1 MTAFMKR
8 NLKLFFRDKSGV
20 FFSLLAVFII
30 IGLYTVFLGDV
41 WLTDLK
47 GLDQA
52 QQLMNEW
59 LIAGLLAVSSV
70 TTTMGAFGVM
80 VDDRSKKIYKD
91 FYSSPVRRAG
101 ITGGYLA
108 SAFLI
113 GVIMSA
119 LTLLVGQAYLLFRG
133 GDWFSLMTW
142 CKLLG
147 MLLLSGVTNTALV
160 GFVVSFFKS
169 QNAFATASTI
179 IGTLIGFLT
188 GIYLPVGSLPDAVQ
202 LVVKLF
208 PVSHAASLFRKII
221 MEQTIEDA
229 FTGAPQAAVDGF
241 QESMGIVYRINGVTV
256 TMGMSI
262 AILLGT
268 AVLFY
273 LLAVWNMS
281 FKRKK

>member
-41 WLTDLK
+41 WLS
-47 GLDQA
+47 GLDGVKQA

-80 VDDRSKKIYKD
+80 VEDRSKKIVKD
-91 FYSSPVRRAG
+91 FYSSPVRRMG

-108 SAFLI
+108 SAYLI

-119 LTLLVGQAYLLFRG
+119 LTLLLGQAYLLFG
-133 GDWFSLMTW
+133 GGEWFPPVVW
-142 CKLLG
+142 CKLFGL
-147 MLLLSGVTNTALV
+147 LLLSGVANTALV
-160 GFVVSFFKS
+160 GFIVSFIKS
-169 QNAFATASTI
+169 QGAFATASTI
-179 IGTLIGFLT
+179 FGTLIGFLT

-202 LVVKLF
+202 TVVKLF
-208 PVSHAASLFRKII
+208 PVSHAASLFRKIL
-221 MEQTIEDA
+221 MEQTIGDA
-229 FTGAPQAAVDGF
+229 FSGAPQTAVDGF
-241 QESMGIVYRINGVTV
+241 EESMGVVYRLNGFTV
-256 TMGMSI
+256 TTGMSI
-262 AILLGT
+262 AVLIGT

-273 LLAVWNMS
+273 LLSAWSMS
-281 FKRKK
+281 AKKVK